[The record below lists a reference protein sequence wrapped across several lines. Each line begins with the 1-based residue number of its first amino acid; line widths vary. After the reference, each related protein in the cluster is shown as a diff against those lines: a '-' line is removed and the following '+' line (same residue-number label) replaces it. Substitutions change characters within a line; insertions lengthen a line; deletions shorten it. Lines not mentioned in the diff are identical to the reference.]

1 MIINDCVFR
10 VLVCAVSFS
19 DDSSILALWFH
30 TNQKLLCENNNNN
43 EIGLYFEW

>member
-19 DDSSILALWFH
+19 DDSSILALWFQSIEH
-30 TNQKLLCENNNNN
+30 IQTIMRK
-43 EIGLYFEW
+43 